1 MTDIKQAI
9 ELLER
14 MTTEPAPGE
23 DARLDADELD
33 AVLLAIRALKAPPI
47 KPKKMTIDKD
57 SVVFEYIPRGE
68 WIFEKANNER
78 TDGYICSICGRAY
91 HTKVPYFSEY
101 KYCPNCGALMTSEV
115 TT

>member
-14 MTTEPAPGE
+14 MTAEPAPGE

-33 AVLLAIRALKAPPI
+33 AVLLVIRLLKGETTVDPSDIYYLCDRKQCGENNNCYACNHTTDI
-47 KPKKMTIDKD
+47 RHAVNFDL
-57 SVVFEYIPRGE
+57 VEFPRSAF
-68 WIFEKANNER
+68 IER
-78 TDGYICSICGRAY
+78 
-91 HTKVPYFSEY
+91 
-101 KYCPNCGALMTSEV
+101 GA

>member
-14 MTTEPAPGE
+14 MTAEPAPGE

-33 AVLLAIRALKAPPI
+33 AVLLVIRLLKGEEIERAAWEYDPPHDYARRFGKWQFMSGGNYKCNKCQNYALHK
-47 KPKKMTIDKD
+47 T
-57 SVVFEYIPRGE
+57 
-68 WIFEKANNER
+68 
-78 TDGYICSICGRAY
+78 T
-91 HTKVPYFSEY
+91 
-101 KYCPNCGALMTSEV
+101 YCPNCWALMTSEV

>member
-14 MTTEPAPGE
+14 MTAEPAPGE

-33 AVLLAIRALKAPPI
+33 AVLLALKLVKAYTQRFGKWQYMNGGNYKCKRCQSYALHK
-47 KPKKMTIDKD
+47 T
-57 SVVFEYIPRGE
+57 
-68 WIFEKANNER
+68 N
-78 TDGYICSICGRAY
+78 
-91 HTKVPYFSEY
+91 
-101 KYCPNCGALMTSEV
+101 YCPNCGAVMTSEV